1 MVRYDGGLS
10 KSLVY
15 SLGGLPDLEFG
26 ACSGKPFAQA
36 KPETLDFNV
45 MAL

>member
-10 KSLVY
+10 KSLV
-15 SLGGLPDLEFG
+15 FG
-26 ACSGKPFAQA
+26 VCSGKLFAQA

-45 MAL
+45 MAGLLL